1 MTNIIE
7 NSNTGTHDGDD
18 IVVESAWVAVCTA
31 DEVALDRGVAA
42 LVHGEPVAIFR
53 LSPVVDDGDE
63 EWCAVAHIDPAT
75 GVPVMARGLV
85 GSVGNGPIVIPT
97 VASPL
102 HKQRYNLRS
111 GYCLDDRELR
121 LSVHEIRIVDG
132 QVECRLGVGQPCTAL
147 ATSAPVLSEHSAV
160 SAISDDWAADVCPLD
175 C

>member
-7 NSNTGTHDGDD
+7 SNEIE
-18 IVVESAWVAVCTA
+18 IVITEPPWVGVCAV
-31 DEVALDRGVAA
+31 DEVHPDRGVAA
-42 LVHGEPVAIFR
+42 LVSGEPVAIFR
-53 LSPVVDDGDE
+53 LSPVADDGQD
-63 EWCAVAHIDPAT
+63 EWCAVSHIDPAS

-121 LSVHEIRIVDG
+121 LAVHDVRIVGG
-132 QVECRLGVGQPCTAL
+132 QVECRLGSTGTP
-147 ATSAPVLSEHSAV
+147 
-160 SAISDDWAADVCPLD
+160 
-175 C
+175 